1 MSEIT
6 TLMKQIIL
14 PSLWQTIYMIII
26 STILSFVI
34 GFILAIVLAVTD
46 ERGIKPNKIIY
57 GILSTIINVLR
68 SVPFIILAVAII
80 PFTRSIVGTSIGENA
95 AIVPLT
101 IASAPFIARLI
112 ESSLKEVNPSLIE
125 AAKSFGASN
134 IQIIFKVMVKEAIP
148 SINLDLT
155 LATITILGL
164 TAMAGAVGAGGLG
177 AVGLTYGYQSFNDT
191 IMYTTLILLV
201 IIVGIIQFVGNIIYK
216 KLNKYII
223 IYSKN
228 LKL

>member
-1 MSEIT
+1 MNEIA
-6 TLMKQIIL
+6 TLIKQIIL
-14 PSLWQTIYMIII
+14 PSLWETIYMIII
-26 STILSFVI
+26 ATILSAVI
-34 GFILAIVLAVTD
+34 GFILAIVLVVTD
-46 ERGIKPNKIIY
+46 EKGIKPNKIIY
-57 GILSTIINVLR
+57 GILSAIINVLR

-80 PFTRSIVGTSIGENA
+80 PFTRSVVGTSIGKDA
-95 AIVPLT
+95 AIVPLI

-148 SINLDLT
+148 SINLNLT

-191 IMYTTLILLV
+191 IMYTTLVLLV
-201 IIVGIIQFVGNIIYK
+201 IIVGIIQFMGNIIYK
-216 KLNKYII
+216 KLK
-223 IYSKN
+223 
-228 LKL
+228 

>member
-46 ERGIKPNKIIY
+46 ERGIKPNTIIY

-216 KLNKYII
+216 KLK
-223 IYSKN
+223 
-228 LKL
+228 

>member
-1 MSEIT
+1 MNEIT
-6 TLMKQIIL
+6 TLIKQIIL
-14 PSLWQTIYMIII
+14 PSLWETIYMIII
-26 STILSFVI
+26 ATILSAVI
-34 GFILAIVLAVTD
+34 GFILAIVLVITD
-46 ERGIKPNKIIY
+46 EKGIKPNKIIY
-57 GILSTIINVLR
+57 GILSAIINVLR

-80 PFTRSIVGTSIGENA
+80 PFTRSVVGTSIGKDA
-95 AIVPLT
+95 AIVPLI

-134 IQIIFKVMVKEAIP
+134 VQIIFKVMVKEAIP
-148 SINLDLT
+148 SINLNLT

-191 IMYTTLILLV
+191 IMYTTLVLLV
-201 IIVGIIQFVGNIIYK
+201 IIVGIIQFAGNIIYK
-216 KLNKYII
+216 KLK
-223 IYSKN
+223 
-228 LKL
+228 

>member
-1 MSEIT
+1 MNEIT

-14 PSLWQTIYMIII
+14 PSLWETIYMIII
-26 STILSFVI
+26 ATILSAVI
-34 GFILAIVLAVTD
+34 GFILAIVLVVTD
-46 ERGIKPNKIIY
+46 EKGIKPNKIIY
-57 GILSTIINVLR
+57 GILSAIINVLR

-80 PFTRSIVGTSIGENA
+80 PFTRSVVGTSIGKDA
-95 AIVPLT
+95 AIVPLI

-148 SINLDLT
+148 SINLNLT
-155 LATITILGL
+155 LATIAILGL

-191 IMYTTLILLV
+191 IMYTTLVLLV
-201 IIVGIIQFVGNIIYK
+201 IIVGIIQFMGNIIYK
-216 KLNKYII
+216 KLK
-223 IYSKN
+223 
-228 LKL
+228 

>member
-1 MSEIT
+1 MNEIT
-6 TLMKQIIL
+6 TLIKQIIL
-14 PSLWQTIYMIII
+14 PSLWETIYMIII
-26 STILSFVI
+26 ATILSAVI
-34 GFILAIVLAVTD
+34 GFILAIVLVVTD
-46 ERGIKPNKIIY
+46 EKGIKPNKIIY
-57 GILSTIINVLR
+57 GILSAIINVLR

-80 PFTRSIVGTSIGENA
+80 PFTRSVVGTSIGKDA
-95 AIVPLT
+95 AIVPLI

-148 SINLDLT
+148 SINLNLT

-191 IMYTTLILLV
+191 IMYTTLVLLV
-201 IIVGIIQFVGNIIYK
+201 IIVGIIQFMGNIIYK
-216 KLNKYII
+216 KLK
-223 IYSKN
+223 
-228 LKL
+228 

>member
-1 MSEIT
+1 MNEIT

-14 PSLWQTIYMIII
+14 PSLWETIYMIII
-26 STILSFVI
+26 ATILSAVI
-34 GFILAIVLAVTD
+34 GFILAIVLVVTD
-46 ERGIKPNKIIY
+46 EKGIKPNKIIY
-57 GILSTIINVLR
+57 GILSAIINVLR

-80 PFTRSIVGTSIGENA
+80 PFTRSVVGTSIGKNA
-95 AIVPLT
+95 AIVPLI

-148 SINLDLT
+148 SINLNLT

-191 IMYTTLILLV
+191 IMYTTLVLLV
-201 IIVGIIQFVGNIIYK
+201 IIVAIIQFVGNIIYK
-216 KLNKYII
+216 KLK
-223 IYSKN
+223 
-228 LKL
+228 

>member
-1 MSEIT
+1 MNEIT

-14 PSLWQTIYMIII
+14 PSLWETIYMIII
-26 STILSFVI
+26 ATILSAVI
-34 GFILAIVLAVTD
+34 GFILAIVLVVTD
-46 ERGIKPNKIIY
+46 EKGIKPNKIIY
-57 GILSTIINVLR
+57 GILSAIINVLR

-80 PFTRSIVGTSIGENA
+80 PFTRSVVGTSIGKDA
-95 AIVPLT
+95 AIVPLI

-148 SINLDLT
+148 SINLNLT

-191 IMYTTLILLV
+191 KMYTTIVLLV
-201 IIVGIIQFVGNIIYK
+201 IIVGIIQFVGNVIYK
-216 KLNKYII
+216 KLK
-223 IYSKN
+223 
-228 LKL
+228 

>member
-1 MSEIT
+1 MNEIT

-26 STILSFVI
+26 ATILSFVI

-57 GILSTIINVLR
+57 GILSAIINVLR

-148 SINLDLT
+148 SINLNLT

-216 KLNKYII
+216 KLK
-223 IYSKN
+223 
-228 LKL
+228 

>member
-1 MSEIT
+1 MNEIT

-14 PSLWQTIYMIII
+14 PSLWETIYMIII
-26 STILSFVI
+26 ATILSAVI
-34 GFILAIVLAVTD
+34 GFILAIVLVVTD
-46 ERGIKPNKIIY
+46 EKGIKPNKIIY
-57 GILSTIINVLR
+57 GILSAIINVLR

-80 PFTRSIVGTSIGENA
+80 PFTRSVVGTSIGKNA
-95 AIVPLT
+95 AIVPLI

-148 SINLDLT
+148 SINLNLT

-191 IMYTTLILLV
+191 IMYTTLVLLV

-216 KLNKYII
+216 KLK
-223 IYSKN
+223 
-228 LKL
+228 

>member
-1 MSEIT
+1 VNEIA
-6 TLMKQIIL
+6 TLIKQIIL
-14 PSLWQTIYMIII
+14 PSLWETIYMIII
-26 STILSFVI
+26 ATILSAVI
-34 GFILAIVLAVTD
+34 GFILAIVLVVTD
-46 ERGIKPNKIIY
+46 EKGIKPNKIIY
-57 GILSTIINVLR
+57 GILSAIINVLR

-80 PFTRSIVGTSIGENA
+80 PFTRSVVGTSIGKDA
-95 AIVPLT
+95 AIVPLI

-148 SINLDLT
+148 SINLNLT

-191 IMYTTLILLV
+191 IMYTTLVLLV
-201 IIVGIIQFVGNIIYK
+201 IIVGIIQFMGNIIYK
-216 KLNKYII
+216 KLK
-223 IYSKN
+223 
-228 LKL
+228 

>member
-1 MSEIT
+1 MNEIT
-6 TLMKQIIL
+6 TLIKQIIL
-14 PSLWQTIYMIII
+14 PSLWETIYMIII
-26 STILSFVI
+26 ATILSAVV
-34 GFILAIVLAVTD
+34 GFILAIVLVVTD
-46 ERGIKPNKIIY
+46 EKGIKPNKIIY
-57 GILSTIINVLR
+57 GILSAIINVLR

-80 PFTRSIVGTSIGENA
+80 PFTRSVVGTSIGKDA
-95 AIVPLT
+95 AIVPLI

-112 ESSLKEVNPSLIE
+112 ESSLKEVNPNLIE

-148 SINLDLT
+148 SINLNLT

-191 IMYTTLILLV
+191 IMYTTLVLLV

-216 KLNKYII
+216 KLK
-223 IYSKN
+223 
-228 LKL
+228 

>member
-1 MSEIT
+1 MNEIT
-6 TLMKQIIL
+6 TLIKQIIL
-14 PSLWQTIYMIII
+14 PSLWETIYMIII
-26 STILSFVI
+26 ATILSAVI
-34 GFILAIVLAVTD
+34 GFILAIVLVVTD
-46 ERGIKPNKIIY
+46 EKGIKPNKIIY
-57 GILSTIINVLR
+57 GILSAIINVLR

-80 PFTRSIVGTSIGENA
+80 PFTRSVVGTSIGKDA
-95 AIVPLT
+95 AIVPLI

-148 SINLDLT
+148 SINLNLT

-191 IMYTTLILLV
+191 IMYTTLVLLV
-201 IIVGIIQFVGNIIYK
+201 IIVGIIQFMGNIIYK
-216 KLNKYII
+216 KLKINT
-223 IYSKN
+223 
-228 LKL
+228 

>member
-1 MSEIT
+1 MKSILSGGKYRVNEIT

-14 PSLWQTIYMIII
+14 PSLWETIYMIII
-26 STILSFVI
+26 ATILSAVI
-34 GFILAIVLAVTD
+34 GFILAIVLVVTD
-46 ERGIKPNKIIY
+46 EKGIKSNKIIY
-57 GILSTIINVLR
+57 GILSAIINVLR

-80 PFTRSIVGTSIGENA
+80 PFTRSVVGTSIGKDA
-95 AIVPLT
+95 AIVPLI

-148 SINLDLT
+148 SINLNLT

-191 IMYTTLILLV
+191 IMYTTLVLLV

-216 KLNKYII
+216 KLK
-223 IYSKN
+223 
-228 LKL
+228 

>member
-1 MSEIT
+1 MNEIT

-14 PSLWQTIYMIII
+14 PSLWETIYMIII
-26 STILSFVI
+26 ATILSAVI
-34 GFILAIVLAVTD
+34 GFILAIVLVVTD
-46 ERGIKPNKIIY
+46 EKGIKPNKIIY
-57 GILSTIINVLR
+57 GILSAIINVLR

-80 PFTRSIVGTSIGENA
+80 PFTRSVVGTSIGKDA
-95 AIVPLT
+95 AIVPLI

-148 SINLDLT
+148 SINLNLT

-191 IMYTTLILLV
+191 IMYTTLVLLV
-201 IIVGIIQFVGNIIYK
+201 IIVGIIQFVGNVIYK
-216 KLNKYII
+216 KLK
-223 IYSKN
+223 
-228 LKL
+228 